1 MYARSASPK
10 RSRSASPKRSRSAS
24 PKAGRRSNS
33 PKRVPA
39 SIQRAGSSKVIYKS
53 SSPVR
58 KTLIDKSF
66 ETKKY
71 QQYMQWILLVVVFAV
86 YITCLVLYLTN
97 YTDVRDAVETHFN
110 FTSSFLYKPLFVIL
124 LLTLSM
130 LGLLFVI
137 RHLKTFI
144 LPIIFL
150 FAVFFTFFI
159 LSFIFTYNKTPTQQS
174 ATPQIMSAIGFIAL
188 VLITIFII
196 PYVKNPFFSL
206 LCLLPTYFLLINGI
220 YLGGVMN
227 RIWIA

>member
-1 MYARSASPK
+1 MYA
-10 RSRSASPKRSRSAS
+10 RSASPKRSRSAS

>member
-1 MYARSASPK
+1 MRTRSMSPK
-10 RSRSASPKRSRSAS
+10 RSRSASPKRNKTVAK
-24 PKAGRRSNS
+24 P
-33 PKRVPA
+33 
-39 SIQRAGSSKVIYKS
+39 

-58 KTLIDKSF
+58 KTLLDKTF
-66 ETKKY
+66 ETKSY
-71 QQYMQWILLVVVFAV
+71 QQYMQWILLAVVFAV

-110 FTSSFLYKPLFVIL
+110 FTSSFLYKPWFVIL

-130 LGLLFVI
+130 LGLLYVI

-144 LPIIFL
+144 LPILFL
-150 FAVFFTFFI
+150 FVVFFTFFI
-159 LSFIFTYNKTPTQQS
+159 LSFIFTYNKVPTQQS
-174 ATPQIMSAIGFIAL
+174 ATPQIMSAIGFVAL

-206 LCLLPTYFLLINGI
+206 VCLLPTYFLLINGI

-227 RIWIA
+227 RVWIA